1 MYVPY
6 FSLET
11 CRVLTNMSTGA
22 IAPGDTKNYIFKATE
37 YGTSWYHSHFSG
49 QYGDGVIGTIQ
60 INGPATAN
68 YDIDLG
74 TYTLSDWYVKNQ
86 SPSFIHG

>member
-1 MYVPY
+1 MYVPH
-6 FSLET
+6 SSEEKN
-11 CRVLTNMSTGA
+11 RVITNISTGA

-74 TYTLSDWYVKNQ
+74 TYTLSDWYVQTQ
-86 SPSFIHG
+86 SWSTVNN